1 MGVNLTVSQL
11 ATCEVSVNQLIYS
24 QGFND
29 QKPPGKKTVELAE
42 AAVDW
47 AAHLMEPAYTFKRL
61 PVKHCSSTAVNVGN
75 MQFNLGLY
83 AKLLNPAVE
92 AIVYLTTIGETFD
105 QKVDE
110 LNKAGKY
117 AEAYWLNCAGIL
129 ALHTVFKR
137 VRDITERMAKAAGYG
152 VGLDISPGTLIGWP
166 LAEQKKLCSL
176 LDSKSLGITITE
188 TAILVPYK
196 SSSGLIGIGPGYS
209 SDKVRPSCKY
219 CTSAENCW
227 MSSIKKS

>member
-1 MGVNLTVSQL
+1 VGVNLTVSQL
-11 ATCEVSVNQLIYS
+11 ATCDISVDQLIYS
-24 QGFND
+24 QGFNA
-29 QKPPGKKTVELAE
+29 QKPPGENTLKIAR
-42 AAVDW
+42 AAVER
-47 AAHLMEPAYTFKRL
+47 AAQLMEPAYTFKRL
-61 PVKHCSSTAVNVGN
+61 PVENCSDTTVNIGN
-75 MQFNLGLY
+75 IQFNIGIY
-83 AKLLNPAVE
+83 AKLLSPAVE
-92 AIVYLTTIGETFD
+92 AVVYLTTIGDSFD

-110 LNKAGKY
+110 LNNTGKY

-176 LDSKSLGITITE
+176 LDSKSLGITITD

-209 SDKVRPSCKY
+209 SDKVHPSCKY